1 MEIQRQS
8 SLLDI
13 HSETKCEKCGIE
25 TDEIWVCL
33 CCGKCLCG
41 RFVNKCMVDHSMKE
55 YHLVALSLADLSFWC
70 YVCDCYIINTNPILK
85 PIYNSGK
92 FLLES
97 NKKCL
102 FSSQM
107 GHQIA
112 PNSSYKNIKSPSAQ
126 IQNAITTR
134 VKLKSP
140 ECIFRY
146 QRIQFYDSNEILIK
160 DISKIILE

>member
-1 MEIQRQS
+1 VDVE
-8 SLLDI
+8 LK

-85 PIYNSGK
+85 PIYNSGQ
-92 FLLES
+92 FLLKMPIFKS
-97 NKKCL
+97 PICRQ
-102 FSSQM
+102 FS
-107 GHQIA
+107 HQIA
-112 PNSSYKNIKSPSAQ
+112 PNSSYKNI
-126 IQNAITTR
+126 
-134 VKLKSP
+134 LKPICSNSKHHHHSSETKKPRMYISIP
-140 ECIFRY
+140 EN
-146 QRIQFYDSNEILIK
+146 S
-160 DISKIILE
+160 IS